1 MPLTPKG
8 RKILQKMQEEY
19 GARKG
24 EAVFYASLNK
34 GKITGVDLHRESA
47 PPGRRRWRRP

>member
-24 EAVFYASLNK
+24 EAVFYASRNK
-34 GKITGVDLHRESA
+34 GKITGVDLPRESA
-47 PPGRRRWRRP
+47 PPRRGRRRRP